1 MKKKVTIGS
10 KPVHGPRAADADH
23 WVKAAEAAGGQT
35 KRLTID
41 IPLGLHTRVKSQ
53 CALQGLQIAEV
64 VRDLLDRR
72 FPADPDGQGRGTP
85 QAAGPTPPRKGV
97 ES

>member
-1 MKKKVTIGS
+1 MRKKVAIGA
-10 KPVHGPRAADADH
+10 KPVHGPKALNADD
-23 WVKAAEAAGGQT
+23 WVKAKERGAEKT

-41 IPLGLHTRVKSQ
+41 IPLSLHTRVKSQ

-64 VRDLLDRR
+64 VREMLDRR
-72 FPADPDGQGRGTP
+72 FPADPDGAGKGRPAVTS
-85 QAAGPTPPRKGV
+85 PRSHG

>member
-1 MKKKVTIGS
+1 MRKKVTIGS
-10 KPVHGPRAADADH
+10 KPVHGPKAVDADH
-23 WVKAAEAAGGQT
+23 WVKATEAPDAKT

-41 IPLGLHTRVKSQ
+41 IPLSLHTRVKSQ

-64 VRDLLDRR
+64 VREMLDRR
-72 FPADPDGQGRGTP
+72 FPAEEQRAGRGP
-85 QAAGPTPPRKGV
+85 AQAASSTPPRRSV

>member
-1 MKKKVTIGS
+1 MKKKVSIGS
-10 KPVHGPRAADADH
+10 KPIQGPRAPSPDD
-23 WVKAAEAAGGQT
+23 WVKAKERSTEPT

-64 VRDLLDRR
+64 VRELLDRR
-72 FPADPDGQGRGTP
+72 FPADGQG
-85 QAAGPTPPRKGV
+85 
-97 ES
+97 